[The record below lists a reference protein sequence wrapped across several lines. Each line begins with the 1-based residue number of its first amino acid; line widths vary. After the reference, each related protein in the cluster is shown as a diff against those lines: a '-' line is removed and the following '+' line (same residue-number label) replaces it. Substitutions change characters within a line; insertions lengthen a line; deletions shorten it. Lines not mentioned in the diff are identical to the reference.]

1 MWESPFVALF
11 GNKKQTPS
19 FTSPP
24 LQAAAGSSAMVGQFY
39 SYSVGA
45 STELALS
52 NATVAR
58 ATQMILS
65 MVGCLPLRHYTKQWT
80 GSRYERIYL
89 ENEAWMD
96 QPDPKSTMN
105 FLMSNTAM
113 DIMMRGRAFWFVTS
127 RSSATGRPLSFQW
140 LPASMVTTN
149 DQSGPQFFGQSNQ
162 VMFNGVQLPTDDVI
176 QFISGVQ
183 GFLFTGAR
191 TITTALKLD
200 QAAERFA
207 VNEIAAGWLQVGDN
221 AEQMS
226 AEDLGELA
234 AAWRQA
240 RQQGAIGALS
250 GSVTFHEFTSDPNKL
265 QLLESRQY
273 SSLEVSRQVGVPAY
287 LLGIA
292 VGGYTYQNAQ
302 QARQDLYLFGAKQI
316 LDVIQM
322 TLSMTNVLP
331 RNRFVEFD
339 TESYLY
345 ENHLAEVPV
354 EEAGRREEEEMYS

>member
-1 MWESPFVALF
+1 
-11 GNKKQTPS
+11 
-19 FTSPP
+19 
-24 LQAAAGSSAMVGQFY
+24 
-39 SYSVGA
+39 
-45 STELALS
+45 
-52 NATVAR
+52 
-58 ATQMILS
+58 MILS

-80 GSRYERIYL
+80 GERYEKIYL

-96 QPDPKSTMN
+96 APDPKSTMN
-105 FLMSNTAM
+105 FIMSNTAM
-113 DIMMRGRAFWFVTS
+113 DIMMRGRAFWYITS

-140 LPASMVTTN
+140 LPASMVSTL
-149 DQSGPQFFGQSNQ
+149 DQAGPQFFGQSNQ
-162 VMFNGVQLPTDDVI
+162 ITFNGIELPTDDVI

-183 GFLFTGAR
+183 GFLYTGAR

-207 VNEIAAGWLQVGDN
+207 SNEIAAGWLTVGEN
-221 AEQMS
+221 TEQMS

-234 AAWRQA
+234 ASWRQA
-240 RQQGAIGALS
+240 RQTGAIGALA
-250 GSVTFHEFTSDPNKL
+250 GGVTFNEFKSDPNKL

-292 VGGYTYQNAQ
+292 VGGYTYQNAES
-302 QARQDLYLFGAKQI
+302 ALRDLYLLGAKSV
-316 LDVIQM
+316 LDVIQS

-339 TESYLY
+339 VDDYIY
-345 ENHLAEVPV
+345 QNNLAEVPV
-354 EEAGRREEEEMYS
+354 EEARDRDREEMYS

>member
-1 MWESPFVALF
+1 VALF
-11 GNKKQTPS
+11 GNKKPSPS
-19 FTSPP
+19 FTAAP
-24 LQAAAGSSAMVGQFY
+24 LQAAAGSAAQVGQFY

-52 NATVAR
+52 CATVAR

-65 MVGCLPLRHYTKQWT
+65 MVGCLPLRHYTKQFN
-80 GSRYERIYL
+80 GERYEKIYL

-105 FLMSNTAM
+105 FIMSNTAM
-113 DIMMRGRAFWFVTS
+113 DIMMRGRAFWYVTS
-127 RSSATGRPLSFQW
+127 RSQATGRPLSFQW
-140 LPASMVTTN
+140 LPASMVSTL
-149 DQSGPQFFGQSNQ
+149 DQAGPQFFGQSNQ
-162 VMFNGVQLPTDDVI
+162 ITFNGIELPTEDVI

-207 VNEIAAGWLQVGDN
+207 SNEIAAGWLTVGEN
-221 AEQMS
+221 TEQMS

-234 AAWRQA
+234 ASWRQA
-240 RQQGAIGALS
+240 RQTGAIGALA
-250 GSVTFHEFTSDPNKL
+250 GGVTFNEFKSDPNKL

-302 QARQDLYLFGAKQI
+302 QARQDLYLFGAKQV

-339 TESYLY
+339 SNSYIY
-345 ENHLAEVPV
+345 ENHLAEIPV
-354 EEAGRREEEEMYS
+354 EETVSMS

>member
-1 MWESPFVALF
+1 MALF

-24 LQAAAGSSAMVGQFY
+24 LQAAAGSSAQIGQFY

-52 NATVAR
+52 CATVAR

-80 GSRYERIYL
+80 GERYEKIFL

-140 LPASMVTTN
+140 IPANMVTTN
-149 DQSGPQFFGQSNQ
+149 DQSGPQYYGQSDQ
-162 VMFNGVQLPTDDVI
+162 VMFNGVQLPTEDVI

-191 TITTALKLD
+191 TIQTALKLD

-207 VNEIAAGWLQVGDN
+207 SNEIAAGWLTVGEN
-221 AEQMS
+221 TEQMS

-234 AAWRQA
+234 ASWRQA
-240 RQQGAIGALS
+240 RQTGAIGALA
-250 GSVTFHEFTSDPNKL
+250 GGVKFEEFKSDPNKL

-273 SSLEVSRQVGVPAY
+273 SSLEVSRQVGVPPY
-287 LLGIA
+287 LLGIGIA
-292 VGGYTYQNAQ
+292 GSFTYQNAQ
-302 QARQDLYLFGAKQI
+302 QARQDLYLFGAKQV
-316 LDVIQM
+316 LSVLESTM
-322 TLSMTNVLP
+322 SMTNVMP

-339 TESYLY
+339 VDSYIY
-345 ENHLAEVPV
+345 DNHLAEVPV
-354 EEAGRREEEEMYS
+354 EPQVEETVSMT

>member
-1 MWESPFVALF
+1 
-11 GNKKQTPS
+11 
-19 FTSPP
+19 
-24 LQAAAGSSAMVGQFY
+24 
-39 SYSVGA
+39 
-45 STELALS
+45 
-52 NATVAR
+52 
-58 ATQMILS
+58 MILS

-80 GSRYERIYL
+80 GERYEKIYL
-89 ENEAWMD
+89 ENESWMD
-96 QPDPKSTMN
+96 QPDPRSTMN
-105 FLMSNTAM
+105 FIMSNTAM
-113 DIMMRGRAFWFVTS
+113 DIMMRGRAFWYVTS

-140 LPASMVTTN
+140 LPASMISTL
-149 DQSGPQFFGQSNQ
+149 DQAGPQFFGQSNQ
-162 VMFNGVQLPTDDVI
+162 VEFNGVLLPTEDVI

-191 TITTALKLD
+191 TIQTALKLD

-234 AAWRQA
+234 GAWRTA
-240 RQQGAIGALS
+240 RQSGAIGALS
-250 GSVTFHEFTSDPNKL
+250 GGISFHEFTSDPNKL

-302 QARQDLYLFGAKQI
+302 QARQDLYLFGAKQV

-322 TLSMTNVLP
+322 TLSMVNVLP

-339 TESYLY
+339 VDDYIY

-354 EEAGRREEEEMYS
+354 EEAGRREEEEAYT

>member
-1 MWESPFVALF
+1 
-11 GNKKQTPS
+11 
-19 FTSPP
+19 
-24 LQAAAGSSAMVGQFY
+24 
-39 SYSVGA
+39 
-45 STELALS
+45 
-52 NATVAR
+52 
-58 ATQMILS
+58 
-65 MVGCLPLRHYTKQWT
+65 
-80 GSRYERIYL
+80 
-89 ENEAWMD
+89 MD
-96 QPDPKSTMN
+96 APDPKSTMN
-105 FLMSNTAM
+105 FIMSNTAM
-113 DIMMRGRAFWFVTS
+113 DIMMRGRAFWYITS

-140 LPASMVTTN
+140 LPASMVSTL
-149 DQSGPQFFGQSNQ
+149 DQAGPQFFGQSNQ
-162 VMFNGVQLPTDDVI
+162 ITFNGIELPTDDVI

-207 VNEIAAGWLQVGDN
+207 SNEIAAGWLTVGEN
-221 AEQMS
+221 TEQMS

-234 AAWRQA
+234 ASWRQA
-240 RQQGAIGALS
+240 RQTGAIGALA
-250 GSVTFHEFTSDPNKL
+250 GGVTFNEFKSDPNKL

-302 QARQDLYLFGAKQI
+302 QARQDLYLFGAKQV

-339 TESYLY
+339 VDDYIY

-354 EEAGRREEEEMYS
+354 EEARDRDREEMYS

>member
-1 MWESPFVALF
+1 MALF
-11 GNKKQTPS
+11 GNKKRTPS
-19 FTSPP
+19 FTAPP
-24 LQAAAGSSAMVGQFY
+24 LQAAAGSSAQIGQFY

-52 NATVAR
+52 CATVSR

-80 GSRYERIYL
+80 GERYEKIYL
-89 ENEAWMD
+89 ENESWMD
-96 QPDPKSTMN
+96 QPDPRSTMN
-105 FLMSNTAM
+105 FIMSNTAM
-113 DIMMRGRAFWFVTS
+113 DIMMRGRAFWYVTS

-140 LPASMVTTN
+140 LPASMISTL
-149 DQSGPQFFGQSNQ
+149 DQAGPQFFGQSNQ
-162 VMFNGVQLPTDDVI
+162 VEFNGVLLPTEDVI

-191 TITTALKLD
+191 TIQTALKLD

-234 AAWRQA
+234 GAWRTA
-240 RQQGAIGALS
+240 RQSGAIGALS
-250 GSVTFHEFTSDPNKL
+250 GGISFHEFTSDPNKL

-287 LLGIA
+287 LLGIG
-292 VGGYTYQNAQ
+292 VPGYTYQNAQ
-302 QARQDLYLFGAKQI
+302 QARQDLYLFGAKQV

-322 TLSMTNVLP
+322 TLSMVNVLP
-331 RNRFVEFD
+331 RNRYVEFD
-339 TESYLY
+339 VDDYIY

-354 EEAGRREEEEMYS
+354 EEAGRREEEEAYI

>member
-1 MWESPFVALF
+1 MALF
-11 GNKKQTPS
+11 GNKKRTPS
-19 FTSPP
+19 FTAPP
-24 LQAAAGSSAMVGQFY
+24 LQAAAGSSAQIGQFY

-52 NATVAR
+52 CATVSR

-80 GSRYERIYL
+80 GERYEKIYL
-89 ENEAWMD
+89 ENESWMD
-96 QPDPKSTMN
+96 QPDPRSTMN
-105 FLMSNTAM
+105 FIMSNTAM
-113 DIMMRGRAFWFVTS
+113 DIMMRGRAFWYITS

-140 LPASMVTTN
+140 LPASMISTL
-149 DQSGPQFFGQSNQ
+149 DQAGPQFFGQSNQ
-162 VMFNGVQLPTDDVI
+162 VEFNGVLLPTEDVI

-191 TITTALKLD
+191 TIQTALKLD

-234 AAWRQA
+234 GAWRTA
-240 RQQGAIGALS
+240 RQSGAIGALS
-250 GSVTFHEFTSDPNKL
+250 GGISFHEFTSDPNKL

-302 QARQDLYLFGAKQI
+302 QARQDLYLFGAKQV

-322 TLSMTNVLP
+322 TLSMVNVLP

-339 TESYLY
+339 VDDYIY
-345 ENHLAEVPV
+345 ENHLADVPV
-354 EEAGRREEEEMYS
+354 EEAGRREEEESYT